1 MVMASLADTTWTVT
15 GLFHGSPPGTLE
27 HYTIYIDSTGTSGS
41 GHETGS
47 ELDRFSLSKFTRR
60 GRCLTFQQVW
70 PPTPPESA
78 PTIVWQF
85 ELSGPSGRP
94 AKMTGDWI
102 TGSGDG
108 RRKLGEFT
116 ATRVDDYPR
125 PRPAP
130 PPFPVC
136 TIAEAAVV
144 PAEAAEW
151 LKPCS
156 NQCVPGS
163 LVSRPAVIAPY
174 SVAPSDTVPRLHV
187 LPYGVTNTMT
197 ITAAVF
203 SPANPVFRG
212 GKRGLVIDDAWPSL
226 SAYYEN
232 KAKGLGISTKPDWDL
247 LTRIT
252 PPATGVIAPV
262 PIQTAIGTVAH
273 SRASV
278 LGFLMPSPY
287 YSVGNPDLAKAIPDD
302 QLFHWASILNR
313 KMGELQMEGTFCWQY
328 VIANALEP
336 ELTQEFN
343 NTDLSLTS
351 GEKQYMPPD
360 IIQFHRDLS
369 ELLQDLQKF
378 TAHCQAVDKIAQASD
393 CGGREELQKEV
404 AARDKYVTDAMITR
418 VNNLITEATK
428 WQKKLQCRIGLIS
441 TNWSIV
447 EAAARSQGIVVDALW
462 KVPATVPP
470 ALIWNLTSD
479 VSTECLR
486 NLPGLATTNWSPALN
501 ALSSLTA
508 IVQVLQFYKTALTDM
523 DRLIKKRD
531 RAVANIAAADK
542 DIDDLTAEMWEVKNR

>member
-1 MVMASLADTTWTVT
+1 MASLADTAWTVT
-15 GLFHGSPPGTLE
+15 GHFDASPGTLE
-27 HYTIYIDSTGTSGS
+27 HYAVYIDSTGTSGS

-47 ELDRFSLSKFTRR
+47 ELDRFSLSKFTRT
-60 GRCLTFQQVW
+60 GTYLTCQQIWEEV
-70 PPTPPESA
+70 

-102 TGSGDG
+102 SHSGSGAG

-116 ATRVDDYPR
+116 AIRVNPPNPPDPDDLEV
-125 PRPAP
+125 PADP
-130 PPFPVC
+130 PPPIPVR
-136 TIAEAAVV
+136 TIAGAVV

-151 LKPCS
+151 LKPCCDDRS
-156 NQCVPGS
+156 GS

-187 LPYGVTNTMT
+187 LPFGMTNTMV

-203 SPANPVFRG
+203 SPANPVFQG

-226 SAYYEN
+226 SAYYKK
-232 KAKGLGISTKPDWDL
+232 KARDLGISSDLDWAAR
-247 LTRIT
+247 TRIT
-252 PPATGVIAPV
+252 PPATGIVAPV
-262 PIQTAIGTVAH
+262 PIPTAIGTVAH

-287 YSVGNPDLAKAIPDD
+287 YSVGNPSLAKAIPDD

-313 KMGELQMEGTFCWQY
+313 KMAEIQMEGTFCWQY

-336 ELTQEFN
+336 ELTEEFN

-351 GEKQYMPPD
+351 GLKQYMPPD

-378 TAHCQAVDKIAQASD
+378 TEHCQAVDKIAQASD
-393 CGGREELQKEV
+393 CGGREKLQEEV
-404 AARDKYVTDAMITR
+404 AARDKYVTNATITR

-447 EAAARSQGIVVDALW
+447 EAAAQSQGIVVDALW
-462 KVPATVPP
+462 KVPATGNPP
-470 ALIWNLTSD
+470 LSCTLTSD

-486 NLPGLATTNWSPALN
+486 NLPGLATNNWSPALN
-501 ALSSLTA
+501 TLSSLTA
-508 IVQVLQFYKTALTDM
+508 IVQVLQFYKTALTGM
-523 DRLIKKRD
+523 DRLIQKRD

-542 DIDDLTAEMWEVKNR
+542 DIDDLTAEMWELKNR